1 MALHT
6 QKEFAE
12 LCGISLANLS
22 TYKGRGKIELTENK
36 VDDKLP
42 INASFL
48 QKQLSKKGKLST
60 ETGIKTQENEQYAT
74 ASEDIIDKKR
84 ENAVTKTAATG
95 KNGSLHELEK
105 EKKALDIQKT
115 SEEIELLK
123 KKNEKMEGELVPTG
137 MVSNLLK
144 LHFTSATNQFKNSI
158 ENILTEWTKK
168 KDFTREELAELRGHM
183 TGELN
188 KSIQQSVKES
198 QKNLH
203 KLIEDFS
210 ARKSV
215 GERM

>member
-22 TYKGRGKIELTENK
+22 TYKGRGKIELTDNK

-60 ETGIKTQENEQYAT
+60 ETRIKTHENEQST
-74 ASEDIIDKKR
+74 AALADVIDKKR
-84 ENAVTKTAATG
+84 ETAVTKTAATG

>member
-1 MALHT
+1 M
-6 QKEFAE
+6 
-12 LCGISLANLS
+12 
-22 TYKGRGKIELTENK
+22 
-36 VDDKLP
+36 
-42 INASFL
+42 
-48 QKQLSKKGKLST
+48 
-60 ETGIKTQENEQYAT
+60 
-74 ASEDIIDKKR
+74 
-84 ENAVTKTAATG
+84 
-95 KNGSLHELEK
+95 HELEK